1 MTAIRNFEPLIN
13 EKVVEW
19 TDKFTVFARQ
29 GTKFNLAEWATFVP
43 PPLPP
48 RKIDIDE
55 TILED
60 IAFWHTT

>member
-29 GTKFNLAEWATFVP
+29 GTKFNLAKWATFVP
-43 PPLPP
+43 PPPP
-48 RKIDIDE
+48 S
-55 TILED
+55 
-60 IAFWHTT
+60 